1 MQSTRTLSDKIWLVL
16 KGIGMGAANKVPGV
30 SGGVVAFVAGFYEE
44 FIYSLQ
50 KVNKKALMLL
60 LRGRWKSFYRYINGT
75 FLSLLLLGVV
85 ISYFSISKILDYL
98 LQHYEL
104 YVWGLFFGLIIGSIF
119 YLAVNFGP
127 DKKKYLPYILLGAII
142 GGGLSFLSPAKE
154 NSNLIF
160 VFFCGM
166 ISVSGMTLPGLSGS
180 FLIML
185 MGNYVLLLVDSVNAL
200 FDTISEVLLG
210 NFSFLANEPRIHLLQ
225 VLAVFT
231 LGSLVGLVSISH
243 LLAYI
248 INRHK
253 KATFALIIGFIT
265 GSLGLVWP
273 WRRAI
278 YANGEIDSGLPKLEH
293 GEMLTIINVER
304 YLPTEWSIE
313 NILTVGT
320 IILGVGVLIALEKYG
335 DYKKNEN
342 V

>member
-50 KVNKKALMLL
+50 KVNKKALMLFL
-60 LRGRWKSFYRYINGT
+60 NGRWKSFFRYINGT
-75 FLSLLLLGVV
+75 FLSLLLLGIV

-98 LQHYEL
+98 LVHYEL
-104 YVWGLFFGLIIGSIF
+104 YVWGYFFGLIIGSIF
-119 YLAVNFGP
+119 YLAVNFGSE
-127 DKKKYLPYILLGAII
+127 KKKYLPYLLI
-142 GGGLSFLSPAKE
+142 GIVVGSGLSFLSPAKE
-154 NSNLIF
+154 NSNLLF
-160 VFFCGM
+160 VFFCGI

-200 FDTISEVLLG
+200 FDTISEIIIG
-210 NFSFLANEPRIHLLQ
+210 NFSFLTNEPRIQLLQ

-231 LGSLVGLVSISH
+231 LGSLVGLVSLSH

-248 INRHK
+248 INRYK
-253 KATFALIIGFIT
+253 KATFAVIIGFIT

-273 WRRAI
+273 WKRPI
-278 YANGEIDSGLPKLEH
+278 YDRSETGLAHLDHGEIPVI
-293 GEMLTIINVER
+293 TNVER
-304 YLPTEWSIE
+304 YLPNEWTTE
-313 NILTVGT
+313 NILTIGL
-320 IILGVGVLIALEKYG
+320 ILLGIASVIALEKYG
-335 DYKKNEN
+335 NYKKSKNA
-342 V
+342 